1 MTYRS
6 NLDVDSRLM
15 ARKDYMATVVENSL
29 DGAPV
34 FLESDTDRKL
44 FYKIAKSLGYTA
56 RVKKSLSGGW
66 WAKSARAANEN
77 ENDFSRNL
85 QLRSKF

>member
-1 MTYRS
+1 MS
-6 NLDVDSRLM
+6 
-15 ARKDYMATVVENSL
+15 RKDYMSAVVEYSL
-29 DGAPV
+29 GGDPV

-66 WAKSARAANEN
+66 WAKSARAAN
-77 ENDFSRNL
+77 
-85 QLRSKF
+85 QV